1 MALNDYLFS
10 EEFLFEGEQAEEYKK
25 RKAAEKDAAKKAD
38 DDYLDKRWKRNASK
52 KNWDLKDDKSG
63 DTYSRPGRKMT
74 KQNPNYGI
82 KHPIKTVKGQS
93 ADQKMYNKVRDKHD
107 VKTGENRYAT
117 KHTFNTKYNSRA
129 DQARTD
135 DATYRHARRHPEQ
148 YKESVELY
156 DGHIELI

>member
-52 KNWDLKDDKSG
+52 KGWDMKDDKG
-63 DTYSRPGRKMT
+63 NTYTRPGRKMT

-93 ADQKMYNKVRDKHD
+93 ADEKTYDRARDKHET
-107 VKTGENRYAT
+107 KTGKNSYAA
-117 KHTFNTKYNSRA
+117 KHTFNSKYNSRA
-129 DQARTD
+129 DVARTD

-148 YKESVELY
+148 YKESAELY